1 MRELGNF
8 VKRYLVLQDEETAIA
23 ELEAKGRGN
32 GAADSSSAGAMG
44 TPQGGLKSLV
54 RSLKDEAELRA
65 IEQALVAT
73 NWNRK
78 LAAARLNIS
87 YKALLYKIKQYHIV
101 PPGSSRLS
109 EPRTGLR

>member
-1 MRELGNF
+1 M
-8 VKRYLVLQDEETAIA
+8 A
-23 ELEAKGRGN
+23 
-32 GAADSSSAGAMG
+32 
-44 TPQGGLKSLV
+44 TPDGGLKSLV

-78 LAAARLNIS
+78 MAAARLNIS
-87 YKALLYKIKQYHIV
+87 YKALLYKIKQYQIV
-101 PPGSSRLS
+101 PPGSNRLS

>member
-1 MRELGNF
+1 MA
-8 VKRYLVLQDEETAIA
+8 VS
-23 ELEAKGRGN
+23 ELEAKSKGVVASSYETNGN
-32 GAADSSSAGAMG
+32 GRSV
-44 TPQGGLKSLV
+44 PEGGLKSLV

-65 IEQALVAT
+65 IEQALLAT

-87 YKALLYKIKQYHIV
+87 YKALLYKIKQYQIV